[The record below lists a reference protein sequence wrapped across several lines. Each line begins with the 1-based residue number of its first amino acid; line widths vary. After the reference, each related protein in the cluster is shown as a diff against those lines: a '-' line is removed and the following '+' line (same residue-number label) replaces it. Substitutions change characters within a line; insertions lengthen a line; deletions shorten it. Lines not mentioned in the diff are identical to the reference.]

1 VANIMKTKH
10 IIGLILIGC
19 AWAALLDFS
28 SKITARNETPTPL
41 PIQPAAVPLAD
52 SSPERPE
59 RVKPGYYGA
68 VSEAALDQLTS
79 AVSARDEGALVAL
92 ERQGL
97 IFPLFQNAEVYVTGC
112 HGVICSHVSFRY
124 KGKTQE
130 LWTYR
135 EAIGR

>member
-1 VANIMKTKH
+1 MQTQNIVLLTVLG
-10 IIGLILIGC
+10 IIGC
-19 AWAALLDFS
+19 SVLLEAVTRLPVQ
-28 SKITARNETPTPL
+28 KTATPPPT
-41 PIQPAAVPLAD
+41 QQAAVPLAD

-68 VSEAALDQLTS
+68 ISEAALDQLTS

-97 IFPLFQNAEVYVTGC
+97 IFPLFQNAEVYVIGC